1 MNRTAT
7 ITYCLAFIVLL
18 LGLAL
23 SALPALLSFSA
34 GKDTPVLGGQ
44 LTHALEKHYDQ
55 AFPLKAFGT
64 NLWAAIDYSLFDEGR
79 PGVVIGRGDW
89 LFTDEEFK
97 PATQP
102 RQVQNNWALIEAV
115 QAELKRRDIELV
127 LLLLPAKARLYPEQL
142 GRERPVAAHS
152 LLYQQALAR
161 MQHESLPGPDLL
173 PVWRQAKLHAPI
185 FLRTDTHWTPYGA
198 EVAAQSLAAYL
209 FERGSLQPGDE
220 RFVTAPGK
228 TQVHKG
234 DLLSFLP
241 LEPYFAG
248 LQPPSERLQQRQT
261 VLADGQDDSSATAL
275 FDEQQP
281 SLALVGTSY
290 SANPK
295 WNFAGALKQA
305 LGSDLLNY
313 AEDGHGPLVPMLR
326 LLQRDPAQ
334 SAALRLVIW
343 EFPERYLLLPSDLSS
358 FDATWLQRLRQ
369 AKDSGGAPR
378 LAHLTA
384 TSASAVQ

>member
-7 ITYCLAFIVLL
+7 IGYSLAFILLL

-23 SALPALLSFSA
+23 SSLPALLSFSA
-34 GKDTPVLGGQ
+34 AKNTPVLSGQ
-44 LTHALEKHYDQ
+44 LAHAFEKHYDQ
-55 AFPLKAFGT
+55 TFPLKAFGT

-79 PGVVIGRGDW
+79 PGVVVGRSDW

-97 PATQP
+97 PAALP
-102 RQVQNNWALIEAV
+102 HQVQDNWALIEAV

-127 LLLLPAKARLYPEQL
+127 LLLLPAKARLYPEKL
-142 GRERPVAAHS
+142 GSARPVAAHS
-152 LLYQQALAR
+152 QLYAEALAR
-161 MQHESLPGPDLL
+161 MQHEHLPGPDLL
-173 PVWRQAKLHAPI
+173 PAWHQAKLRAPV

-209 FERGSLQPGDE
+209 FERGSLQPGAE

-228 TQVHKG
+228 TLTHKG

-248 LQPPSERLQQRQT
+248 LQPPSEQLQQRQT
-261 VLADGQDDSSATAL
+261 ALAEGQDDSSAAAL
-275 FDEQQP
+275 FDAQP
-281 SLALVGTSY
+281 SHLALVGTSY

-305 LGSDLLNY
+305 LGSDLLNF

-326 LLQRDPAQ
+326 LLQRDPGQNAD
-334 SAALRLVIW
+334 LRLVIW

-358 FDATWLQRLRQ
+358 FDAAWLQRLKQ
-369 AKDSGGAPR
+369 GKDSGGAPR
-378 LAHLTA
+378 LAHVA
-384 TSASAVQ
+384 TGTRGAAQ

>member
-7 ITYCLAFIVLL
+7 IVYSLAFILL
-18 LGLAL
+18 MLGLAL
-23 SALPALLSFSA
+23 SSLPALLSFSA
-34 GKDTPVLGGQ
+34 AKDTPVLNGKLAQ
-44 LTHALEKHYDQ
+44 SFEKHYDQ
-55 AFPLKAFGT
+55 AFSLKAFGT
-64 NLWAAIDYSLFDEGR
+64 NLWAAIDYSLFEEGR
-79 PGVVIGRGDW
+79 PGVVVGRGDW

-102 RQVQNNWALIEAV
+102 RQVQDNWALIEAV

-127 LLLLPAKARLYPEQL
+127 LLLLPAKARMYPEQL
-142 GRERPVAAHS
+142 GRAQPVAAHS
-152 LLYQQALAR
+152 QLYSQALAR
-161 MQHESLPGPDLL
+161 MQDESLPGPDLL
-173 PVWRQAKLHAPI
+173 PVWRQAKLQAPI

-228 TQVHKG
+228 TQTHKG

-248 LQPPSERLQQRQT
+248 LQPPSEPLQQRQT
-261 VLADGQDDSSATAL
+261 ALADGQDDSSAAAL
-275 FDEQQP
+275 FDEQPP

-305 LGSDLLNY
+305 LGSDLLNF

-326 LLQRDPAQ
+326 LLQSDPAQ
-334 SAALRLVIW
+334 NAGLRLVIW

-358 FDATWLQRLRQ
+358 FDAAWLQRLQQ

-378 LAHLTA
+378 LAHLA
-384 TSASAVQ
+384 TSANGAAQ

>member
-7 ITYCLAFIVLL
+7 IVYSLAFILL
-18 LGLAL
+18 MLGLAL
-23 SALPALLSFSA
+23 SSLPALLSFSA
-34 GKDTPVLGGQ
+34 AKDIPVLNGKLAQ
-44 LTHALEKHYDQ
+44 AFEKHYDQ
-55 AFPLKAFGT
+55 AFPIKAFGT
-64 NLWAAIDYSLFDEGR
+64 NLWAAIDYSLFEEGR
-79 PGVVIGRGDW
+79 PGVVVGRGDW

-102 RQVQNNWALIEAV
+102 RQVQDNWALIEAV

-142 GRERPVAAHS
+142 GRTQPVAAHS
-152 LLYQQALAR
+152 QLYAQALAR
-161 MQHESLPGPDLL
+161 MQDESLPGPDLL
-173 PVWRQAKLHAPI
+173 PVWRQAKLKAPI

-198 EVAAQSLAAYL
+198 EVAAQSLATYL
-209 FERGSLQPGDE
+209 FQRGSLQPGDE

-228 TQVHKG
+228 TQTHKG

-248 LQPPSERLQQRQT
+248 LQLPNERLQQRQT
-261 VLADGQDDSSATAL
+261 ALADGQDDSSAAAL
-275 FDEQQP
+275 FDEQP
-281 SLALVGTSY
+281 PRLALVGTSY

-326 LLQRDPAQ
+326 LLQSDPAQ
-334 SAALRLVIW
+334 NAGLRLVIW

-358 FDATWLQRLRQ
+358 FDAAWLQRLQQ

-378 LAHLTA
+378 LARLA
-384 TSASAVQ
+384 TNANGAAQ

>member
-7 ITYCLAFIVLL
+7 IVYSLAFILL
-18 LGLAL
+18 MLGLAL
-23 SALPALLSFSA
+23 SSLPALLSFSA
-34 GKDTPVLGGQ
+34 AKDIPLLNGKLAQ
-44 LTHALEKHYDQ
+44 AFEKHYDQ

-79 PGVVIGRGDW
+79 PGVVVGRGDW

-97 PATQP
+97 PPTLP
-102 RQVQNNWALIEAV
+102 HQVQDNWTLIEAV

-142 GRERPVAAHS
+142 GSARPVAAHNE
-152 LLYQQALAR
+152 LYAEALAR
-161 MQHESLPGPDLL
+161 MQHERLPGPDLL
-173 PVWRQAKLHAPI
+173 PVWRQAKLRAPV

-228 TQVHKG
+228 TQTHKG

-248 LQPPSERLQQRQT
+248 LQPPSEQLLQRQT
-261 VLADGQDDSSATAL
+261 VIADDQDANSAEAL
-275 FDEQQP
+275 FDEQP
-281 SLALVGTSY
+281 TRLALVGTSY

-305 LGSDLLNY
+305 LGSDVLNY

-326 LLQRDPAQ
+326 LLQQDPAQ
-334 SAALRLVIW
+334 NAGLRLVIW

-358 FDATWLQRLRQ
+358 FDTAWLQRLQ
-369 AKDSGGAPR
+369 QGKDSGGAPR
-378 LAHLTA
+378 LAHLA
-384 TSASAVQ
+384 ASVAGGAQ